1 MVESEE
7 VEILDLNEYQAEI
20 FNVDKEKVGF
30 PDNLVQLSKK
40 MKSYDGFIIS
50 LAEHNGS
57 YTSAFKN
64 TLDWLSR
71 IEREDFNNKPMLLT
85 SASPGGR
92 GGASVQDAAQAYF
105 PRLGADIV
113 ATFLFPNF
121 YVNFSKG
128 KITNLELNKILEK
141 NIEELISKL

>member
-1 MVESEE
+1 
-7 VEILDLNEYQAEI
+7 
-20 FNVDKEKVGF
+20 
-30 PDNLVQLSKK
+30 
-40 MKSYDGFIIS
+40 MKSYDGFIMS

-71 IEREDFNNKPMLLT
+71 IEREVFYNKPMLLM

-92 GGASVQDAAQAYF
+92 GGASVQEAAKDYF

-113 ATFLFPNF
+113 TTFLFPKF
-121 YVNFSKG
+121 YDNFSEG
-128 KITNLELNKILEK
+128 KITNLELNKTLEK
-141 NIEELISKL
+141 NIEELLSKL